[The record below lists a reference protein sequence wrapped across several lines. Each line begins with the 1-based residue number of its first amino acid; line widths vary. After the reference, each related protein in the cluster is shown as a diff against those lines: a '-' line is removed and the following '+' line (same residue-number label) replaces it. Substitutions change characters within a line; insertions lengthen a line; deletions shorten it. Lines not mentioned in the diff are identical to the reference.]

1 MGRGSGGRFS
11 RFAAGY
17 PLSVI
22 GSGEWGERDEGGGG
36 DSSAAGTPSG
46 CDRRGR
52 CHRAEALCFVP
63 CPLQGREKQ
72 GVGVVGYYS
81 EPATSSGGRMS
92 QDFTSGYGPEEFLIH
107 RALPGGYRVQ
117 VNYYGNRQ
125 QVLAGA
131 TTVQAVLITNWG
143 RPNEKR
149 EAVTLRL
156 QDAEDVVKVGELL
169 FGGE

>member
-1 MGRGSGGRFS
+1 
-11 RFAAGY
+11 
-17 PLSVI
+17 
-22 GSGEWGERDEGGGG
+22 
-36 DSSAAGTPSG
+36 
-46 CDRRGR
+46 
-52 CHRAEALCFVP
+52 
-63 CPLQGREKQ
+63 
-72 GVGVVGYYS
+72 
-81 EPATSSGGRMS
+81 MS